1 MAVNT
6 CWREVP
12 VLQDLSTGPS
22 HHPPAAYTE
31 GSCSKASREAR
42 AVESLAH
49 GQGRSS
55 FKYLLTKYKQ
65 CLILL
70 LAITK
75 VIFKN
80 ALHWDF
86 PAI

>member
-6 CWREVP
+6 CWRGVP

-31 GSCSKASREAR
+31 GSCSKASRGAR

-55 FKYLLTKYKQ
+55 FPTKYKQ